1 MPSKMI
7 AATLLLILGI
17 IFVACNSSP
26 TADAPLP
33 TAENPPK
40 ILPAYGSIDQSVKD
54 NVGAMGPRPTDGEI
68 AQACQAL
75 RNAGWEYMALNPNT
89 DGRSTIIAASITLFA
104 SGDQLSGYC
113 QEKQGTG
120 AGSVPDPNQDCDD
133 FRTRFAGAIF
143 ELSPNVSRVVLPSFQ
158 IEPVG
163 IVTGGAERRMQMDV
177 TLTDPSGLE
186 REATAYG
193 ILNTVECS
201 WTSVLITRKE
211 NE

>member
-1 MPSKMI
+1 M
-7 AATLLLILGI
+7 
-17 IFVACNSSP
+17 
-26 TADAPLP
+26 ADAPP
-33 TAENPPK
+33 PNAANPPK

-54 NVGAMGPRPTDGEI
+54 NVGAMAPRPTDGEI

-89 DGRSTIIAASITLFA
+89 DARSIMIAASITLFA

-113 QEKQGTG
+113 QEKQSTAAGE
-120 AGSVPDPNQDCDD
+120 GSVPDPNQSCDD

-143 ELSPNVSRVVLPSFQ
+143 ELSTNVSRVVLPSFQ
-158 IEPVG
+158 IQPVG
-163 IVTGGAERRMQMDV
+163 IVTGGEERQMRMDV

-193 ILNTVECS
+193 TLNTVECS
-201 WTSVLITRKE
+201 WTSVMIIRKD
-211 NE
+211 ND